1 MVLGEPIAKGN
12 TADIYLQNDK
22 IIKLFNDFL
31 PDMESA
37 YEAYKQNYA
46 YSCGLAVPLIY
57 DVTKING
64 KQAIIME
71 YIAGRTV
78 GDIIYEDMSKASQY
92 MNLSVDV
99 QIGIHKVKADKL
111 ELMTDKLNRQI
122 KSATLLSDRQKESL
136 TDKLQ
141 VMQYE
146 KRLCHGDYNVFN
158 IILKDNKATII
169 DWVDSSV
176 GDIKADVYRT
186 YLLYSQFSIDFANLY
201 IKLYCQN
208 SGLSREDIFIWEPII
223 AGARLSENVSTE
235 SAERLIDIVKRHCPV

>member
-12 TADIYLQNDK
+12 TADIYLQNGK

-31 PDMESA
+31 PDTESV
-37 YEAYKQNYA
+37 YEANKQKYA

-78 GDIIYEDMSKASQY
+78 GDIIYENMSKASQY
-92 MNLSVDV
+92 MNLSVDT
-99 QIGIHKVKADKL
+99 QIGIHEVKTEKL
-111 ELMTDKLNRQI
+111 ELMNDRLSKQI
-122 KSATLLSDRQKESL
+122 TSATLLSDRQKQFL
-136 TDKLQ
+136 MDKLQ
-141 VMQYE
+141 AMQYE

-158 IILKDNKATII
+158 IILKDNKVTII
-169 DWVDSSV
+169 DWVDSSA

-186 YLLYSQFSIDFANLY
+186 YLLYSQYSIDFADLY
-201 IKLYCQN
+201 IQLYCQS
-208 SGLSREDIFIWEPII
+208 SGLSQEEIFICEPII
-223 AGARLSENVSTE
+223 AGARLSENVSPE
-235 SAERLIDIVKRHCPV
+235 SAKRLFDIVKRYCTE